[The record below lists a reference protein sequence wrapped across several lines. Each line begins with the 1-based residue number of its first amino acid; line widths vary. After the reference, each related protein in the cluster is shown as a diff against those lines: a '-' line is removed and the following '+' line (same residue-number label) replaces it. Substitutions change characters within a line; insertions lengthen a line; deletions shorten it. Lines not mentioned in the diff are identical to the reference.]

1 MFLFHRQVLFRGFD
15 FNYVAISLGNIRNY
29 FHTPM
34 PFWEKKKKNIGEGRY
49 IYSFLRKKGRKRA
62 QKLVWFRRYLS
73 SSWFQNVEGQTYGL
87 RIQYMAG
94 QAHTKIHCIFVVKYH
109 FSCMSLKHNMLQRWC
124 LFSKYHLPSPHSLR
138 VVYPTQSHVKV
149 RCRRQQQGWYRK

>member
-1 MFLFHRQVLFRGFD
+1 
-15 FNYVAISLGNIRNY
+15 
-29 FHTPM
+29 
-34 PFWEKKKKNIGEGRY
+34 
-49 IYSFLRKKGRKRA
+49 
-62 QKLVWFRRYLS
+62 
-73 SSWFQNVEGQTYGL
+73 L

-109 FSCMSLKHNMLQRWC
+109 FSCISLKHNTLQRWC
-124 LFSKYHLPSPHSLR
+124 LFSKYHLPSPHSSR

>member
-15 FNYVAISLGNIRNY
+15 FNYVAFSLANIRNY
-29 FHTPM
+29 YHTPM
-34 PFWEKKKKNIGEGRY
+34 PFWKKWRKILGKEDTFTRFYVKKRQKI
-49 IYSFLRKKGRKRA
+49 A
-62 QKLVWFRRYLS
+62 PKLVWFRRYLS

-94 QAHTKIHCIFVVKYH
+94 QAHTKIHCTFVVKYH
-109 FSCMSLKHNMLQRWC
+109 FSCISLKHNTLQQWC
-124 LFSKYHLPSPHSLR
+124 LFSKYHLPSPHSSR

-149 RCRRQQQGWYRK
+149 RCRRQQQDWYRK